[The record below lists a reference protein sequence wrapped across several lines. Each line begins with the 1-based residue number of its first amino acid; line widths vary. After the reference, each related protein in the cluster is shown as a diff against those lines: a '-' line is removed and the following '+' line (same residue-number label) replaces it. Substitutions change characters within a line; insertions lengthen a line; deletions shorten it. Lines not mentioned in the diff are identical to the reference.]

1 MKKLII
7 ICLSISITFSVFLF
21 AEEVSNSIE
30 LLKPQIDEKPLLKI
44 MNERMSTREYSDKE
58 IPDQMLSNLL
68 WAAFGINRPETG
80 MRTAPSAIN
89 AQEIDIYAATAD
101 GLYLYE
107 PKEHVLE
114 LIHNEDIREHTG
126 NPGTEYTKTAPL
138 NLILVLDSSK
148 FSMFADYKEMVKIMA
163 FSDAGFIG
171 QNIYLFCASEKLA
184 TVVLGAVASEK
195 LHKLMKLRDEQSVL
209 FSLPVG
215 YFKIGDSNE

>member
-1 MKKLII
+1 MRRLII
-7 ICLSISITFSVFLF
+7 ICLSISITFSAFLF
-21 AEEVSNSIE
+21 AEEVNENIE

-44 MNERMSTREYSDKE
+44 MNERKSTREYSEEK
-58 IPDQMLSNLL
+58 IPDQMLSNLI
-68 WAAFGINRPETG
+68 WAAFGINRTETG

-89 AQEIDIYAATAD
+89 AQEIDIYAATTD

-126 NPGTEYTKTAPL
+126 NPGTEYTKTAPV

-148 FSMFADYKEMVKIMA
+148 FSMFADYEEMIKIMS
-163 FSDAGFIG
+163 FSDAGFIS

-184 TVVLGAVASEK
+184 TVVLGAIDTEK
-195 LHKLMKLRDEQSVL
+195 LHEKMKLREEQVVL
-209 FSLPVG
+209 FSQPVG
-215 YFKIGDSNE
+215 YFK

>member
-1 MKKLII
+1 MRRLII
-7 ICLSISITFSVFLF
+7 ICLSISITFPAFLF
-21 AEEVSNSIE
+21 AEEVSKNIE

-44 MNERMSTREYSDKE
+44 MNERKSTREYSEEK

-126 NPGTEYTKTAPL
+126 NPGTEYTETAPV

-148 FSMFADYKEMVKIMA
+148 FSMFADYEEMIKIMS
-163 FSDAGFIG
+163 FSDAGFIS

-184 TVVLGAVASEK
+184 TVVLGAIDTEK
-195 LHKLMKLRDEQSVL
+195 LHEKMKLREEQSVL
-209 FSLPVG
+209 FSQPIG
-215 YFKIGDSNE
+215 YFK